1 MSGDDGYTYV
11 NFGGM
16 QNAQA
21 NFRNALKTY
30 QATLDSLD
38 AQVRAHLAEWDGDA
52 RAAYEQKSREW
63 KQSAQRMAGAVNG
76 MGQAIGDSHDIHLGA
91 ERNVTSMWT

>member
-1 MSGDDGYTYV
+1 MSTEYTYV

-21 NFRNALKTY
+21 NFMKALRSY
-30 QATLDSLD
+30 QATLDTLD
-38 AQVRAHLAEWDGDA
+38 AQVRANLAEWDGDA

-63 KQSAQRMAGAVNG
+63 KQAAQRMAAAVSG
-76 MGQAIGDSHDIHLGA
+76 MGTAVGDSHDIHLGA
-91 ERNVTSMWT
+91 ERSNTAMWT